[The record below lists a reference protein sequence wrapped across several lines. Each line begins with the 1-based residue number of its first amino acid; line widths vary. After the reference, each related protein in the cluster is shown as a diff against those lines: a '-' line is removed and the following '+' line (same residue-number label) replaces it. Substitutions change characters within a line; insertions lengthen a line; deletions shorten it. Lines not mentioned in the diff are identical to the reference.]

1 MYTFQRLLTLILL
14 FALVVLFSCNTQQT
28 PYIFD
33 NVLTEDTSTDNVLIE
48 DALTEETPIEDAL
61 TIEDT
66 FEGYLKEID
75 GSLWLYVVPKDTDIL
90 LIPHPFRDFE
100 GGVIEGTKASIN
112 SLILDLYEFVYP
124 GKRITVLIDE
134 YQVVKTSVVPE
145 TSRTTLAELGY
156 VFSESEGW
164 TLPNNE

>member
-1 MYTFQRLLTLILL
+1 MNTKRLLTLISL

-33 NVLTEDTSTDNVLIE
+33 NVLTEDTSTEDVLIK

-61 TIEDT
+61 TIEET
-66 FEGYLKEID
+66 FEGYLKEVND
-75 GSLWLYVVPKDTDIL
+75 TLWLYVVPKDTV

-134 YQVVKTSVVPE
+134 YQVVNSNVVPE
-145 TSRTTLAELGY
+145 TSRTTFAELGY